1 MSLQV
6 FTFLLAGL
14 IVVSGAAGVVLSR
27 NPVHAAL
34 FLIQTLFGVAVEFLV
49 VEAHFL
55 AAIQVIVY
63 AGAIVIL
70 FLFVIMLLGVDRAED
85 IRVEPIIGQRP
96 VAVLTGAA
104 LLGLLLAII
113 NSVDG
118 LTGIR
123 SANGSLDAVDQVGA
137 PLPNVNQLAQSVFTD
152 HVFAFEVTGLLLTVA
167 VVGAVVMARR
177 IPGDMMPLPE
187 TALDAWMADQAEA
200 ATDADSTEAGGD
212 ESDDADSGDAD
223 DGASETV
230 GEG

>member
-6 FTFLLAGL
+6 FVFLLAGL
-14 IVVSGAAGVVLSR
+14 FIVTGALGVVLSR
-27 NPVHAAL
+27 HPVHAAL

-70 FLFVIMLLGVDRAED
+70 FLFVIMLLGVDSAENM
-85 IRVEPIIGQRP
+85 RVEPIIGQRP
-96 VAVLTGAA
+96 LAVITGGA
-104 LLGLLLAII
+104 LLGLLLGVI
-113 NSVDG
+113 NSVDS

-123 SANGSLDAVDQVGA
+123 SSKGSLDAVDQTGA
-137 PLPNVNQLAQSVFTD
+137 ALPNVNQLAESVFTD

-177 IPGDMMPLPE
+177 IPGALQSLPE
-187 TALDAWMADQAEA
+187 TALDELTQSS
-200 ATDADSTEAGGD
+200 TDEAG
-212 ESDDADSGDAD
+212 
-223 DGASETV
+223 
-230 GEG
+230 EG

>member
-14 IVVSGAAGVVLSR
+14 IVVTGALGVVLSR

-96 VAVLTGAA
+96 VAVITGAA

-118 LTGIR
+118 LTGVR
-123 SANGSLDAVDQVGA
+123 SASGSLDAVDQVGA

-187 TALDAWMADQAEA
+187 TALDAWMADQAAVGTPDDSSAEA
-200 ATDADSTEAGGD
+200 GSDNDPDAGDATD
-212 ESDDADSGDAD
+212 
-223 DGASETV
+223 ASETV

>member
-1 MSLQV
+1 MTLQL
-6 FTFLLAGL
+6 FSFLLAGL
-14 IVVSGAAGVVLSR
+14 IVLTGALGVVLAR

-70 FLFVIMLLGVDRAED
+70 FLFVIMLLGVDTAENL
-85 IRVEPIIGQRP
+85 RVDPLVGQRF
-96 VAVLTGAA
+96 AAIITGGAI
-104 LLGLLLAII
+104 LGLLLAVI

-118 LTGIR
+118 VTGNP
-123 SANGSLDAVDQVGA
+123 SSLRAVDQNSITGETI
-137 PLPNVNQLAQSVFTD
+137 PNINQLAETVFTT

-177 IPGDMMPLPE
+177 IPGALQPLPDIPQIGGSDDD
-187 TALDAWMADQAEA
+187 LDVDVVDVE
-200 ATDADSTEAGGD
+200 DADVAGEA
-212 ESDDADSGDAD
+212 
-223 DGASETV
+223 
-230 GEG
+230 

>member
-6 FTFLLAGL
+6 FTFLLAGV
-14 IVVSGAAGVVLSR
+14 IVITGAVGVVLAR

-70 FLFVIMLLGVDRAED
+70 FLFVIMLLGVDKAENL
-85 IRVEPIIGQRP
+85 RVEPLIGQRP
-96 VAVLTGAA
+96 AAVLVGAA
-104 LLGLLLAII
+104 ILGLLLAVI

-118 LTGIR
+118 LTG
-123 SANGSLDAVDQVGA
+123 GA
-137 PLPNVNQLAQSVFTD
+137 STMGPLGDGETNVNRLAETIFTD
-152 HVFAFEVTGLLLTVA
+152 HVFTFEVTGLLLTVA

-177 IPGDMMPLPE
+177 IPGALQPLPE
-187 TALDAWMADQAEA
+187 IPPLGRSISKAESEA
-200 ATDADSTEAGGD
+200 HEDVDEASTEV
-212 ESDDADSGDAD
+212 
-223 DGASETV
+223 ETV
-230 GEG
+230 EAPEEVENG